1 MQTKE
6 RTTEKKEYRAI
17 INDLDESVNPVSQKQ
32 KEYNKRKHVGSNAIP
47 KKKKRKK

>member
-1 MQTKE
+1 MITKE
-6 RTTEKKEYRAI
+6 ITTEKKEHRTM
-17 INDLDESVNPVSQKQ
+17 INDLKEITNPTSPQE